1 MVPDMNK
8 KKTIRRL
15 QSIIGD
21 VEKVE
26 ETLTSEKKKIENLRK
41 QVECPVCL
49 DVPRKGPIFVCPNGH
64 IICPKCKREKCPICR
79 VKVGNNKSIVAVALI
94 ENILHD
100 CKFDG
105 CDEEH
110 PLDMIEN
117 HEKYCYHR
125 IVTCPDVQCD
135 QTIRLSNIMDHL
147 VSKSWVTREI
157 GMESGSFFVESFNL
171 RDFNRKDDFSW
182 PMVMFLRSGAL
193 FALCSIKSG
202 DYYYFTVVMFES
214 AEVCSVID
222 MEIQIYEKSSSPSP
236 DTPQSAKLRC
246 KPCSIDESKS
256 DMKHL
261 GLTVHHNVMENM
273 VIRGERFKFTVH
285 ITFF

>member
-1 MVPDMNK
+1 MLFCTIIALITFIPSSSSSPLPVSEFKLNTTIAPPETEEGSSKLVAFLLSFIVVGFGAVGLYLSRSDAGFVLIGLLKFWWMAVRENMVPDMNK

-147 VSKSWVTREI
+147 VIESWVTREI
-157 GMESGSFFVESFNL
+157 GMESGAGVTEM
-171 RDFNRKDDFSW
+171 
-182 PMVMFLRSGAL
+182 P
-193 FALCSIKSG
+193 
-202 DYYYFTVVMFES
+202 
-214 AEVCSVID
+214 
-222 MEIQIYEKSSSPSP
+222 
-236 DTPQSAKLRC
+236 
-246 KPCSIDESKS
+246 
-256 DMKHL
+256 
-261 GLTVHHNVMENM
+261 
-273 VIRGERFKFTVH
+273 
-285 ITFF
+285 